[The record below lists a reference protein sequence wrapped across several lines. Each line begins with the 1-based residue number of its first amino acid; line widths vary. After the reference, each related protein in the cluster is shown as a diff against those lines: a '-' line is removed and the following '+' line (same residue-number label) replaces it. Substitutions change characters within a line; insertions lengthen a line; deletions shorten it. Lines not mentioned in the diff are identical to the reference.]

1 MIVPIFYSI
10 FVLSVGVLGFAYL
23 MTGFSN
29 FVSGTFTEEFG
40 FFENHSKI
48 LSFMGSHKAPRDLVK
63 SALQFLSFRRHQRS
77 LAIQPHVLVE
87 APEALRSDLRMFAN
101 KRIVENS
108 ALLCNLDPALIASV
122 ISRCEIRLY
131 MPGQQVFRFGN
142 ACSHLYFVREGIF

>member
-1 MIVPIFYSI
+1 M
-10 FVLSVGVLGFAYL
+10 LSVGVLGFAYL

-108 ALLCNLDPALIASV
+108 ALLCNLDPALIAAV
-122 ISRCEIRLY
+122 ISRCEISCTCQDSKFLGLGMRVVICTLFAKAFFEILRLKS
-131 MPGQQVFRFGN
+131 R
-142 ACSHLYFVREGIF
+142 